1 VAAVAGVGILHTV
14 VPDHWLPI
22 AVVAQR
28 RKWSRAQTARA
39 ALGAGAGHV
48 LSTLAIGLVVWF
60 AGVTVAQH
68 FGRLASEISSF
79 ALIAFGGWIAF
90 ESWRE
95 LRAGTHAH
103 HDHPHDHDHDHDHER
118 RQARAG
124 SEGTALLFILGS
136 SPMVEGIPV
145 FFAAARYGPAL
156 LAVMAAVFALATIA
170 TYVVL
175 CVYSS
180 EALQRTRF
188 GAFER
193 YGEVASGLFIAA
205 IGLVFVFVPL

>member
-1 VAAVAGVGILHTV
+1 MAAVAGVGILHTV

-22 AVVAQR
+22 AVVARR

-48 LSTLAIGLVVWF
+48 VSTLAIGVVVWF
-60 AGVTVAQH
+60 AGVTAARH
-68 FGRLASEISSF
+68 YGRLVSELSSV

-95 LRAGTHAH
+95 LRAGTQHAH
-103 HDHPHDHDHDHDHER
+103 HAHPHDHGNDREHDHER
-118 RQARAG
+118 
-124 SEGTALLFILGS
+124 TALLFILGS

-156 LAVMAAVFALATIA
+156 LAVMAIVFALATTA
-170 TYVVL
+170 TYVIL

-180 EALQRTRF
+180 EALQRARF

-205 IGLVFVFVPL
+205 IGLVFMFVPF